1 MLAHL
6 EELKKNIEGDL
17 YFDLTMRILYAT
29 DASVYRELPLAV
41 ARPKHKEDV
50 KKIIAFANKYKIGII
65 PRTAGTSLAGQVVG
79 KGIIVDVSKY
89 FTEIYEINTKEKW
102 VRLQPGIVLDEL
114 NKTLEPFN
122 LFFGPETST
131 SNRCM
136 MGGMVGNNSCGSHS
150 VIYGTTRDHVLEI
163 NGFLSDGSEVTFKS
177 LTHDEYQTKL
187 KLENLEGNVYR
198 HLNEILT
205 NKENQAEIRAE
216 FPKPTINRRNTGY
229 AIDVLLE
236 SAPFTDGKESFNMCK
251 LIAGSEGT
259 LVFINDIKL
268 NLIDLP
274 PKIKGVIAVHLN
286 TVAEATRAN
295 LIALKNKPGAVELLD
310 DIVLQC
316 TKSNIE
322 QSKNRAFV
330 QGDPGALLIV
340 EWARDTKEEIEELAR
355 KTEAEMR
362 AAGYGYHFPLLWDAD
377 IAKIWS
383 LRKAGLGLLGNI
395 PGDMKGAACIEDTAV
410 DVNDQ
415 PEFIDDFQ
423 KILDKHNT
431 KCVFYA
437 HIGDGELHLRPVMN
451 LKEEKD
457 RQLMFT
463 ITDEVADLV
472 KKYRGSL
479 SGEHGDGRVRAPFV
493 KKMIGEKNYKMICDL
508 KKVWDPNDIL
518 NPNKIVNAPPM
529 LESLRYESGQHTPD
543 IKTTFNFEKSLGILR
558 MAEQCN
564 GTGDCRKTSII
575 GGTMCPSF
583 QATRNEKDTTR
594 ARANILREFLT
605 TSGKQNKFDHK
616 EIYDVMDLC
625 LSCKGCKIE
634 CPSNVDV
641 TKLKAEFLQQY
652 YDANGVPLRA
662 RMIAN
667 FASVNA
673 LNKNWPWF
681 ANFMMGN
688 IVTGS
693 IIKGVLGM
701 TQKRP
706 LPKMSMQT
714 LRTWAR
720 KHADELKPAK
730 GHYIGKVFL
739 FCDEYT
745 DYNESHIGI
754 KAIHL
759 LTRLG
764 YEVVVPAHLESARTY
779 LSKGLVREA
788 QKIARKNIAMLKDI
802 VTSEC
807 PLIGIEPSAILSFRD
822 EYPNL
827 VPAEELE
834 AANHLAKNSFMIDE
848 FIANQFDAGK
858 ISKDLFTR
866 ASRKVKL
873 HGHCHQKA
881 LSSVNFS
888 QKILTIPENYK
899 VEVIPSGCCGMAGS
913 FGYEKEHYDL
923 SMQIG
928 ELVLFPAVRKADEK
942 TIIAA
947 PGTSCRHQIKDGTG
961 REAKHTVE
969 ILFEALA

>member
-17 YFDLTMRILYAT
+17 YFDLTMRTLYAT

-41 ARPKHKEDV
+41 ARPKHKQDV
-50 KKIIAFANKYKIGII
+50 QKIIAFANKYKIGII

-114 NKTLEPFN
+114 NKKLEPLN

-136 MGGMVGNNSCGSHS
+136 VGGMVGNNSCGSHS
-150 VIYGTTRDHVLEI
+150 VIYGTTRDHLLEI

-177 LTHDEYQTKL
+177 LNLEEYNAKL
-187 KLENLEGNVYR
+187 SLDNLEGNIYR
-198 HLNEILT
+198 FINETLT
-205 NKENQAEIRAE
+205 NKENQTEIRAE
-216 FPKPTINRRNTGY
+216 FPKPTINRRNTGF

-236 SAPFTDGKESFNMCK
+236 SAPFTEGKEAFNMCK

-268 NLIDLP
+268 NLIPLP
-274 PKIKGVIAVHLN
+274 PSIKGVVAVHLN
-286 TVAEATRAN
+286 TIAEATRAN
-295 LIALKNKPGAVELLD
+295 LIALSHNPGAVELLD

-316 TKSNIE
+316 TKSSIE

-340 EWARDTKEEIEELAR
+340 EWARETKEEIEELA
-355 KTEAEMR
+355 KKMEKELR
-362 AAGYGYHFPLLWDAD
+362 AAGYGYYFPLLWGSD
-377 IAKIWS
+377 INKIWS

-395 PGDMKGAACIEDTAV
+395 PGDMKGVPCIEDTTV

-415 PEFIDDFQ
+415 PAFIDDFQ

-431 KCVFYA
+431 ICVFYA
-437 HIGDGELHLRPVMN
+437 HIGDGELHLRPVLN

-472 KKYRGSL
+472 KKYGGSL
-479 SGEHGDGRVRAPFV
+479 SGEHGDGRVRAPFI
-493 KKMIGEKNYKMICDL
+493 KKMIGEKNYKMICNL

-529 LESLRYESGQHTPD
+529 LESMRYASGQHTPE
-543 IKTTFNFEKSLGILR
+543 IKTTFNFDKSLGILR

-564 GTGDCRKTSII
+564 GAGDCRKSSII
-575 GGTMCPSF
+575 GGTMCPSY

-605 TSGKQNKFDHK
+605 TSGKTNKFDHK
-616 EIYDVMDLC
+616 EIYEVMDLC
-625 LSCKGCKIE
+625 LSCKGCKSE

-652 YDANGVPLRA
+652 YDANGVPFRA
-662 RMIAN
+662 RLIAN
-667 FASVNA
+667 FAKANA
-673 LNKNWPWF
+673 LNKNWPWL
-681 ANFMMGN
+681 ANFVMGN
-688 IVTGS
+688 FVTGS
-693 IIKGVLGM
+693 ILKGILGM

-714 LRTWAR
+714 LRTWSR
-720 KHADELKPAK
+720 KH
-730 GHYIGKVFL
+730 
-739 FCDEYT
+739 
-745 DYNESHIGI
+745 
-754 KAIHL
+754 
-759 LTRLG
+759 
-764 YEVVVPAHLESARTY
+764 
-779 LSKGLVREA
+779 
-788 QKIARKNIAMLKDI
+788 
-802 VTSEC
+802 SE
-807 PLIGIEPSAILSFRD
+807 
-822 EYPNL
+822 
-827 VPAEELE
+827 
-834 AANHLAKNSFMIDE
+834 
-848 FIANQFDAGK
+848 
-858 ISKDLFTR
+858 
-866 ASRKVKL
+866 
-873 HGHCHQKA
+873 
-881 LSSVNFS
+881 
-888 QKILTIPENYK
+888 
-899 VEVIPSGCCGMAGS
+899 
-913 FGYEKEHYDL
+913 
-923 SMQIG
+923 
-928 ELVLFPAVRKADEK
+928 
-942 TIIAA
+942 
-947 PGTSCRHQIKDGTG
+947 
-961 REAKHTVE
+961 
-969 ILFEALA
+969 